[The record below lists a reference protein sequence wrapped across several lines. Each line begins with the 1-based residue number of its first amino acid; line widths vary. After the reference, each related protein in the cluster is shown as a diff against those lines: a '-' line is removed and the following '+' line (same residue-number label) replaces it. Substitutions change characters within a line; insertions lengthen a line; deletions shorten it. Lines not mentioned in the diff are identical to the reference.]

1 VGLGS
6 SLRATTIGETNKA
19 QIELWNGRV
28 GEKWAA
34 LQLSVGAMLAQATAE
49 LAARVGPVAG
59 HRVLDIGCGAGET
72 CAIWLA
78 GGATVTGIDVSGP
91 MLAVAAER
99 TQGKARLLQTD
110 ASTWRSDKPFDLA
123 VSQFGLMF
131 FANPD
136 EAFATIAANL
146 RPGGRLLF
154 SCWRSEP
161 ENQWVT
167 TSMDAIRP
175 LLPAAP
181 PPVPHAPGP
190 FALADS
196 ARLRGILERAGFAD
210 ITISPFDFPVRLA
223 TGGGVD
229 AAVRMAM
236 QIGPTGSALTEASKE
251 TRVLAAERLAAV
263 LAPFNKDGVVEL
275 GGALW
280 MVEAIATG
288 PAPIRRA

>member
-1 VGLGS
+1 
-6 SLRATTIGETNKA
+6 
-19 QIELWNGRV
+19 
-28 GEKWAA
+28 
-34 LQLSVGAMLAQATAE
+34 MLAHATAH
-49 LAARVGPVAG
+49 LKARVGSVAG
-59 HRVLDIGCGAGET
+59 QRVLDIGCGTGET
-72 CAIWLA
+72 CALWLEC
-78 GGATVTGIDVSGP
+78 GATVTGIDVSAP

-99 TQGKARLLQTD
+99 TQGKARLLQAD
-110 ASTWRSDKPFDLA
+110 ASTWRSDTRFDLA

-131 FANPD
+131 FANPV

-154 SCWRSEP
+154 TCWRAES

-167 TSMDAIRP
+167 TPMAAIRP
-175 LLPAAP
+175 RLPEAP

-210 ITISPFDFPVRLA
+210 VTISAFDFPVCLA
-223 TGGGVD
+223 TDGGVV

-236 QIGPTGSALTEASKE
+236 QIGPSASALTEASQA
-251 TRVLAAERLAAV
+251 TRALAAQRLAAV
-263 LAPFNKDGVVEL
+263 LTPHDRNGRVAL

-280 MVEAIATG
+280 MVEALATA
-288 PAPIRRA
+288 PPIRS